1 MNFTNIKNV
10 LVNLKSMHTLC
21 NSEYLSLNYQEVLDK
36 FSSSWYKLQEKYKI
50 STTPKIH
57 IILHN
62 LEDYFDETELTLLK
76 ITDELVESMHQYVFS
91 CMMKGYN
98 VKYITSPKH
107 SEMLFKL
114 IRWINS
120 YNLKV

>member
-1 MNFTNIKNV
+1 
-10 LVNLKSMHTLC
+10 MHTSC

-57 IILHN
+57 IILHH

-76 ITDELVESMHQYVFS
+76 TTDELVESMHQHVFKR
-91 CMMKGYN
+91 MMKGYN
-98 VKYITSPKH
+98 VKDIASPKH

-114 IRWINS
+114 IRRINS